1 MIELL
6 SSFSKFTGIYAF
18 MNSPWGWPTAES
30 IHFLGLSLL
39 IGCVGV
45 FDLRML
51 GVGRGINYLQMH
63 KLVKIV
69 VFGYCLNLTTG
80 IMFLTTAPDQY
91 LYNPAFQTKLL
102 FMLIAGLNMFWFYAS
117 YSGQVKATE
126 ATTSVAEPAK
136 IIAMLSLLCWM
147 AVIICGRL
155 ITYFRPPYHWCWFC

>member
-1 MIELL
+1 
-6 SSFSKFTGIYAF
+6 
-18 MNSPWGWPTAES
+18 
-30 IHFLGLSLL
+30 
-39 IGCVGV
+39 
-45 FDLRML
+45 ML

-63 KLVKIV
+63 KLIKIG